1 MITIE
6 TNATQNK
13 TVERNK
19 GEKKEKYIHK
29 TGQMEG
35 REFDGTN
42 KSRCL
47 RNRNKCKLT
56 QYPDKRQTAR
66 LGKKNPT
73 LLFTSDTDII
83 RKKMEKRCQENRNN
97 TNFVMWLEGDR
108 K

>member
-1 MITIE
+1 MK

-47 RNRNKCKLT
+47 RNCNKCKLT

-66 LGKKNPT
+66 LGKRNPT
-73 LLFTSDTDII
+73 LLFTSDT
-83 RKKMEKRCQENRNN
+83 RHNKEKDGKEMPGKYKQNKICDVVGGE
-97 TNFVMWLEGDR
+97 
-108 K
+108 